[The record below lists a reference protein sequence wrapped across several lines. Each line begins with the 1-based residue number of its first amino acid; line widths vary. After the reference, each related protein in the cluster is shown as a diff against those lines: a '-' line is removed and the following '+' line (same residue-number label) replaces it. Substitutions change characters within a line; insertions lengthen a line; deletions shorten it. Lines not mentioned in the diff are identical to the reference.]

1 MAGAAHPFRIGGP
14 AAASLLVNALLIAAL
29 LNLGMGHVSRRTESP
44 AMTVLSLALLKGVEQ
59 GKEEAE
65 TARAAAL
72 STPAAVPPPPAD
84 PLPAPQPATVAA
96 VAPPVVAVPSRL
108 TLSMPVQPAAA
119 PAASAAPVAF
129 PPARRAMAAAAAPS
143 AASPARRGT
152 ADGLDVKA
160 PPGTSRSYA
169 AKVRSWLYAH
179 KIYPR
184 RARMRREEGQVQVRF
199 VLDRA
204 GILLEGAVIHG
215 SGNAVLDEEAE
226 AMLRRASPYPRAPAE
241 LPGERIE
248 FTAPIIF
255 TLPA

>member
-1 MAGAAHPFRIGGP
+1 MARAAHPFRIGGP
-14 AAASLLVNALLIAAL
+14 AAASLLVNGLLIAAL

-59 GKEEAE
+59 GRQEAE
-65 TARAAAL
+65 TAAPD
-72 STPAAVPPPPAD
+72 TPAAVPSPPVD
-84 PLPAPQPATVAA
+84 PLPAPQPAAVAA
-96 VAPPVVAVPSRL
+96 VVPPVVAAPSRL
-108 TLSMPVQPAAA
+108 SLPMPVQPAA
-119 PAASAAPVAF
+119 PAASSAASPSQPARQAVAAAS
-129 PPARRAMAAAAAPS
+129 PPAL
-143 AASPARRGT
+143 SPARRGA

-160 PPGTSRSYA
+160 PPGASRSYA

-204 GILLEGAVIHG
+204 GMLLEGAVIQG
-215 SGNAVLDEEAE
+215 SGNATLDEEAE

-255 TLPA
+255 TLPV

>member
-1 MAGAAHPFRIGGP
+1 MAQAAHPFRIGGP
-14 AAASLLVNALLIAAL
+14 AAASLLVNGLLIAAL
-29 LNLGMGHVSRRTESP
+29 LNLGMGHVSRRGESP
-44 AMTVLSLALLKGVEQ
+44 ALTVLSLAQLKGVEQ
-59 GKEEAE
+59 GEEDSE
-65 TARAAAL
+65 TATP
-72 STPAAVPPPPAD
+72 STPAAVRPPTTNQPPALQ
-84 PLPAPQPATVAA
+84 PPAVTIVT
-96 VAPPVVAVPSRL
+96 PPDMAVPSRL
-108 TLSMPVQPAAA
+108 SLSVPMSAAA
-119 PAASAAPVAF
+119 PAANPSAAPSS
-129 PPARRAMAAAAAPS
+129 PALQATAAAAALLPRHG
-143 AASPARRGT
+143 A

-184 RARMRREEGQVQVRF
+184 RARMRRKEGRVQVRF
-199 VLDRA
+199 VIDRT
-204 GILLEGAVIHG
+204 GMLLEGAIVQG
-215 SGNAVLDEEAE
+215 SGNTVLDDEAE

>member
-14 AAASLLVNALLIAAL
+14 AAASLLVNALLIATL
-29 LNLGMGHVSRRTESP
+29 LNLGMGHVSRRAESRP
-44 AMTVLSLALLKGVEQ
+44 MTVLSLALLKGVEQ
-59 GKEEAE
+59 GEEEAE
-65 TARAAAL
+65 TAAS

-84 PLPAPQPATVAA
+84 PLPAPQPATVAS

-108 TLSMPVQPAAA
+108 TLSMPVQPVVAPTASAA
-119 PAASAAPVAF
+119 PAASQPTR
-129 PPARRAMAAAAAPS
+129 PAMAAAAPS
-143 AASPARRGT
+143 AASPARRGA

-204 GILLEGAVIHG
+204 GMLLEGAVIQG

>member
-1 MAGAAHPFRIGGP
+1 MTHAAHPFRIGGP

-65 TARAAAL
+65 TAAP
-72 STPAAVPPPPAD
+72 STPAAVPPPLAD
-84 PLPAPQPATVAA
+84 PLLAPQPATVAA

-108 TLSMPVQPAAA
+108 SLPLPVQPAAV
-119 PAASAAPVAF
+119 PAASAAPAAYQ
-129 PPARRAMAAAAAPS
+129 PARPAMAAAASPS
-143 AASPARRGT
+143 AASPARRGA

-204 GILLEGAVIHG
+204 GMLLEGAVIRG

-226 AMLRRASPYPRAPAE
+226 AMLRRAAPYPRAPAE

-255 TLPA
+255 TLPV

>member
-1 MAGAAHPFRIGGP
+1 MAQAAHPFRIGGP
-14 AAASLLVNALLIAAL
+14 VVASLLVNGLLIGAL
-29 LNLGMGHVSRRTESP
+29 LNLGMGHVSRRSESS
-44 AMTVLSLALLKGVEQ
+44 ALTVLSLALLKGVEQ

-65 TARAAAL
+65 TP
-72 STPAAVPPPPAD
+72 STPAAVQHPTTKQPPAR
-84 PLPAPQPATVAA
+84 QPTAMTIVT
-96 VAPPVVAVPSRL
+96 PPVVVAPSRL
-108 TLSMPVQPAAA
+108 SLSMPISAAA
-119 PAASAAPVAF
+119 PTASPHAAPSPPALQATASAAP
-129 PPARRAMAAAAAPS
+129 PP
-143 AASPARRGT
+143 RRGA

-169 AKVRSWLYAH
+169 AKVRSWLYGH

-184 RARMRREEGQVQVRF
+184 RARMRREEGRVQVRF

-204 GILLEGAVIHG
+204 GMLLEGAIVQG
-215 SGNAVLDEEAE
+215 SGNTVLDDEAE
-226 AMLRRASPYPRAPAE
+226 AMLRRASPYPSAPTE

>member
-1 MAGAAHPFRIGGP
+1 MAQAAHPFRIGGP
-14 AAASLLVNALLIAAL
+14 AAASLLVNGLLIAAL
-29 LNLGMGHVSRRTESP
+29 LNLGIGHVSRRSESP
-44 AMTVLSLALLKGVEQ
+44 ALTVLSLAQLKGVEQ
-59 GKEEAE
+59 GEEDSE
-65 TARAAAL
+65 TATR
-72 STPAAVPPPPAD
+72 STPAAVQPPTTKQPPALQ
-84 PLPAPQPATVAA
+84 PPAVTTVT
-96 VAPPVVAVPSRL
+96 PPVMAVPSP
-108 TLSMPVQPAAA
+108 LSLSIPMPVAAPAINPAAA
-119 PAASAAPVAF
+119 PSPPTLQTTTAAASAAPL
-129 PPARRAMAAAAAPS
+129 S
-143 AASPARRGT
+143 RRGA

-184 RARMRREEGQVQVRF
+184 RARMRREEGRVQVRF

-204 GILLEGAVIHG
+204 GMLLEGAIVEG
-215 SGNAVLDEEAE
+215 SGNTVLDDEAE

>member
-1 MAGAAHPFRIGGP
+1 MIRAAHPFRIGGP

-29 LNLGMGHVSRRTESP
+29 LNLGMGHVSRRVESP

-65 TARAAAL
+65 TAAPT
-72 STPAAVPPPPAD
+72 TPAAVPPPPVD
-84 PLPAPQPATVAA
+84 PLPAAQPTAIATIV
-96 VAPPVVAVPSRL
+96 PPVVAVPSRL
-108 TLSMPVQPAAA
+108 SLPMPAQPTAA
-119 PAASAAPVAF
+119 PAISTAQAASQPARAATPAASSAAE
-129 PPARRAMAAAAAPS
+129 
-143 AASPARRGT
+143 SPARPGA

-160 PPGTSRSYA
+160 PAGTSRSYA

-204 GILLEGAVIHG
+204 GMLLVGAVIQK

-248 FTAPIIF
+248 FTVPIIF

>member
-1 MAGAAHPFRIGGP
+1 MDGAAHPFRIGGP
-14 AAASLLVNALLIAAL
+14 AAASLLINALLIGAL
-29 LNLGMGHVSRRTESP
+29 LNLGMGHVSRRAESSP
-44 AMTVLSLALLKGVEQ
+44 MTVLSLALLKGVEQ
-59 GKEEAE
+59 GEEEAE
-65 TARAAAL
+65 TARVEAAAF
-72 STPAAVPPPPAD
+72 SPTAAVPPPPTD
-84 PLPAPQPATVAA
+84 PLPAPVVA
-96 VAPPVVAVPSRL
+96 VASAVVAVPARL
-108 TLSMPVQPAAA
+108 ALQQPVQFAAA
-119 PAASAAPVAF
+119 PAASLAPAASQ
-129 PPARRAMAAAAAPS
+129 PARPAMAAVASAAAP
-143 AASPARRGT
+143 PPRRGA

-204 GILLEGAVIHG
+204 GLLLEGAVIQG

-248 FTAPIIF
+248 FTVPIAF

>member
-14 AAASLLVNALLIAAL
+14 AAASLLINAFLIAAL
-29 LNLGMGHVSRRTESP
+29 LNLGMGHVSRRDETP
-44 AMTVLSLALLKGVEQ
+44 ALTVLSLALLKGAEQ
-59 GKEEAE
+59 DKQEAKV
-65 TARAAAL
+65 AA
-72 STPAAVPPPPAD
+72 STPAAVPPSPAD
-84 PLPAPQPATVAA
+84 PLPTPQPKASAA
-96 VAPPVVAVPSRL
+96 SPPVVAVPSSVFL
-108 TLSMPVQPAAA
+108 PMPVQQAAA
-119 PAASAAPVAF
+119 PASNAALAAAL
-129 PPARRAMAAAAAPS
+129 PARPAMAAVAASP
-143 AASPARRGT
+143 AASPARRGV

-160 PPGTSRSYA
+160 PPGSSRSYA
-169 AKVRSWLYAH
+169 AKIRSWLYAH

-204 GILLEGAVIHG
+204 GILLEGAVIQG

-248 FTAPIIF
+248 FTAPISF